1 MNAKNII
8 LAILMVMSFTACSSE
23 IEGIDNNKTNNSVST
38 ATATTSIVVSFS
50 AEKLAT
56 KSTVSAEASDAE
68 LNINEYVIAV
78 FEKETGDRVG
88 FASGTNEG
96 DRVTIENI
104 DCKEGNVIVYAI
116 ANAPVEQFKNLYTQS
131 AFEAAE
137 VVENPD
143 KLVKVGRE
151 EIELKKDQT
160 TSLEIK
166 LSQLTARVKVK
177 FGVSV
182 DSNEKV
188 SFEATSYNATI
199 ANTSA
204 IWNIRAIKGETV
216 NAEINENFFTYYTYA
231 VENPELTLDGT
242 LSVEGTDKTKDVT
255 INIPFEKDG
264 KTLSELANGV
274 SYEITVDATLK
285 VDINANPEISYK
297 VHSIETIDQGIT
309 FE

>member
-116 ANAPVEQFKNLYTQS
+116 ANAPVEQFKNLYTLS
-131 AFEAAE
+131 DFETAK
-137 VVENPD
+137 VGNLD
-143 KLVKVGRE
+143 NLVKVGRE

-188 SFEATSYNATI
+188 SFEVTSYNATI

-231 VENPELTLDGT
+231 VENPELTLNGT